1 MRNRY
6 VAVFLFAILL
16 GITVIGCGKKD
27 KEAIVAD
34 KETKSEKSSEDN
46 GVIELRVWSE
56 ATNNDLLNKMIDSF
70 KEEYKDEAEFEIILD
85 EPGSVA
91 ATKDAVLADVHN
103 AADIFSFADDQLSD
117 MAAAGALE
125 PVPNAEE
132 IKEANLKDAVSAASI
147 NDILY
152 AYPMTADNGYFLYY
166 NKDYLTEEDVKT
178 LDGILSVAEREGKK
192 ISMDWSAG
200 WYLYSFFGNTGLEI
214 GVNDDGVTNY
224 CNWNSTEG
232 KIKGVD
238 IAQALLNIS
247 SSPAFVSATDSE
259 VLEKIQS
266 GELIACVSGVWYE
279 VEVRNAWGDDYGAVK
294 LPTYTVADQQIQM
307 ASFTGYK
314 MFGVNY
320 YSKNKDWALKLA
332 DWFTN
337 EQNQTLRLKE
347 RSQGPSNINASESDY
362 MNNIPALQAVIAQSE
377 FGNLQRVGNS
387 YWAPC
392 TEFGGI
398 MANGNPDNKDLQ
410 ELMDTLVAGITAS
423 VAQ

>member
-1 MRNRY
+1 MKNKY
-6 VAVFLFAILL
+6 VAGFLFVILL
-16 GITVIGCGKKD
+16 GTTVIGCGSRDKAAETTG
-27 KEAIVAD
+27 KEAAA
-34 KETKSEKSSEDN
+34 EKSPEDD

-56 ATNNDLLNKMIDSF
+56 SMNNDLVNKMIDSF
-70 KEEYKDEAEFEIILD
+70 KEEYKDEAEFEIIIE
-85 EPGSVA
+85 EPQGVA

-103 AADIFSFADDQLSD
+103 AADVFSFADDQLSD
-117 MAAAGALE
+117 MAAAGVLE
-125 PVPNAEE
+125 PVPNADEVRD
-132 IKEANLKDAVSAASI
+132 ANLEGAVNAASI
-147 NDILY
+147 NGILY
-152 AYPMTADNGYFLYY
+152 AYPTTADNGYFLYY
-166 NKDYLTEEDVKT
+166 NKDYLSEEDVKT
-178 LDGILSVAEREGKK
+178 LDGILNVAEREEKK

-200 WYLYSFFGNTGLEI
+200 WYLYSFFGNTGLEL

-232 KIKGVD
+232 NIKGVD
-238 IAQALLNIS
+238 IAQALLDIS

-294 LPTYTVADQQIQM
+294 LPTYTVADRQVQM

-314 MFGVNY
+314 MYGVNY

-337 EQNQTLRLKE
+337 EQNQTLRLEE
-347 RSQGPSNINASESDY
+347 RSQGPSNINAARSDA
-362 MNNIPALQAVIAQSE
+362 MNKIPALQAVVAQAE

-398 MANGNPDNKDLQ
+398 MANGNPDNRDLQ
-410 ELMDTLVAGITAS
+410 ELMDVLVEGITAS